1 MSSTKEKHALVTG
14 GAGFIGSHLVDDL
27 INDGFKVTV
36 LDALLPQVHA
46 DGDNDSDGWPTYLNP
61 KAIRIKGDILE
72 SGLVA
77 NILEGGVTHLVHTAA
92 SVGVGQSATD
102 PYFYT
107 QNNDLGAA
115 VIMEALNNS
124 QRHSL
129 QRMVV
134 ASSMSIYGEGAYVA
148 PGGGLQ
154 DRVRERTMEQLKNR
168 QWEVTD
174 GAGNPFSPVPTAE
187 NKVLEPA
194 SIYALGKYVH
204 ERMFLVHGKAR
215 GIPTVALRLFN
226 AYGSRQALSNPYTGV
241 CAIFIGRLLNDQA
254 PMINEDGEQKR
265 DFVHVKDV
273 TDAFMHA
280 ITSDLEIW
288 DAFNVGS
295 GEAITV
301 NRVARVLAE
310 KLHKNIAPEITNKYR
325 VGDIRHCFA
334 NVDKMQRVFGWSP
347 KRRFE
352 DGMPELIDWVRKA
365 PMPVDRTLQMRAA
378 QAMAGVVV

>member
-1 MSSTKEKHALVTG
+1 MSATKEKHALVTG

-27 INDGFKVTV
+27 IGSGFKVTV

-46 DGDNDSDGWPTYLNP
+46 DGDNDADGWPTYLNE
-61 KAIRIKGDILE
+61 KAIRIKGNVLE
-72 SGLVA
+72 PGLVG
-77 NILEGGVTHLVHTAA
+77 NILEGGVTHLVHMAA

-102 PYFYT
+102 PYLYT

-115 VIMEALNNS
+115 VIMEALNNTR
-124 QRHSL
+124 RHSL
-129 QRMVV
+129 ERMVV
-134 ASSMSIYGEGAYVA
+134 ASSMSIYGEGSYVA
-148 PGGGLQ
+148 PGGRRQ
-154 DRVRERTMEQLKNR
+154 ERVRERSMEQLRNR

-187 NKVLEPA
+187 DKVLEPA

-280 ITSDLEIW
+280 ITSEREVW

-325 VGDIRHCFA
+325 IGDIRHCFA
-334 NVDKMQRVFGWSP
+334 DIGKMQHMFGWSP
-347 KRRFE
+347 RRRFE
-352 DGMPELIDWVRKA
+352 DGMRELIDWVRRA
-365 PMPVDRTLQMRAA
+365 PQPVDRTLEMRAA

>member
-27 INDGFKVTV
+27 IDDGFKVTV

-46 DGDNDSDGWPTYLNP
+46 DGDNDADGWPTYLNP

-115 VIMEALNNS
+115 VIMEALNNT

-273 TDAFMHA
+273 TNAFMHA

-334 NVDKMQRVFGWSP
+334 NVAKMHRVFGWCP

>member
-1 MSSTKEKHALVTG
+1 MSATKEKHALVTG

-27 INDGFKVTV
+27 IGSGFKVTV

-46 DGDNDSDGWPTYLNP
+46 DGDNDADGWPTYLNE
-61 KAIRIKGDILE
+61 KAIRIKGNVLE
-72 SGLVA
+72 PGLVG
-77 NILEGGVTHLVHTAA
+77 NILEDGVTHLVHMAA

-102 PYFYT
+102 PYLYT

-115 VIMEALNNS
+115 VIMEALNNTK
-124 QRHSL
+124 RHSL
-129 QRMVV
+129 ERMVV
-134 ASSMSIYGEGAYVA
+134 ASSMSIYGEGSYVA
-148 PGGGLQ
+148 PGGRRQ
-154 DRVRERTMEQLKNR
+154 ERVRERSMEQLRNR

-187 NKVLEPA
+187 DKVLEPA

-241 CAIFIGRLLNDQA
+241 AAIFIGRLLNDQA

-280 ITSDLEIW
+280 ITSEREVW

-325 VGDIRHCFA
+325 IGDIRHCFA
-334 NVDKMQRVFGWSP
+334 DIGKMQHMFGWSP

-352 DGMPELIDWVRKA
+352 DGMRELIDWVRRA
-365 PMPVDRTLQMRAA
+365 PLPVDRTLEMRAA

>member
-1 MSSTKEKHALVTG
+1 MSTTKEKHALVTG

-46 DGDNDSDGWPTYLNP
+46 DGDNDAEGWPKYLNP
-61 KAIRIKGDILE
+61 KAVRIKGDVIE

-77 NILEGGVTHLVHTAA
+77 NILEGGITHLVHMAA

-102 PYFYT
+102 PYLYT

-115 VIMEALNNS
+115 VIMEALNNT

-148 PGGGLQ
+148 PGGQLQ
-154 DRVRERTMEQLKNR
+154 DRVRERTMEQLKSR

-174 GAGNPFSPVPTAE
+174 NAGNPYSPVPTTE

-254 PMINEDGEQKR
+254 PMVNEDGEQKR

-280 ITSDLEIW
+280 ITSDFDIW

-325 VGDIRHCFA
+325 IGDIRHCFA
-334 NVDKMQRVFGWSP
+334 SVDKMRRVFGWSP
-347 KRRFE
+347 KRCFE

-365 PMPVDRTLQMRAA
+365 PKPVDRTLQMRAA

>member
-1 MSSTKEKHALVTG
+1 MSSTREKHALVTG

-46 DGDNDSDGWPTYLNP
+46 DGDNDADGWPTYLNP

-115 VIMEALNNS
+115 VIMEALNNT

-273 TDAFMHA
+273 TNAFMHA

-334 NVDKMQRVFGWSP
+334 NVAKMHRVFGWCP

>member
-46 DGDNDSDGWPTYLNP
+46 DGDNDADGWPTYLNP

-115 VIMEALNNS
+115 VIMEALNNT

-174 GAGNPFSPVPTAE
+174 SAGNPFSPVPTAE

-334 NVDKMQRVFGWSP
+334 NIAKMQRVFGWRP

-365 PMPVDRTLQMRAA
+365 PMPVDRTLQMRTA
-378 QAMAGVVV
+378 QALAGVVV

>member
-1 MSSTKEKHALVTG
+1 MSATKEKHALVTG

-27 INDGFKVTV
+27 IGSGFKVTV

-46 DGDNDSDGWPTYLNP
+46 DGDNDADGWPTYLND
-61 KAIRIKGDILE
+61 KAIRIKGNVLE
-72 SGLVA
+72 PGLVG
-77 NILEGGVTHLVHTAA
+77 NILEGGVTHLVHMAA

-102 PYFYT
+102 PYLYT

-115 VIMEALNNS
+115 VIMEALNNTK
-124 QRHSL
+124 RHSL
-129 QRMVV
+129 ERMVV
-134 ASSMSIYGEGAYVA
+134 ASSMSIYGEGSYVA
-148 PGGGLQ
+148 PGGRRQ
-154 DRVRERTMEQLKNR
+154 ERVRERSMEQLRNR

-187 NKVLEPA
+187 DKVLEPA

-241 CAIFIGRLLNDQA
+241 AAIFIGRLLNDQA

-280 ITSDLEIW
+280 ITSEREVW

-325 VGDIRHCFA
+325 IGDIRHCFA
-334 NVDKMQRVFGWSP
+334 DIGKMQHMFGWSP

-352 DGMPELIDWVRKA
+352 DGMRELIDWVRRA
-365 PMPVDRTLQMRAA
+365 PLPVDRTLEMRAA

>member
-1 MSSTKEKHALVTG
+1 MSATKEKHALVTG

-27 INDGFKVTV
+27 IAGGFKVTV

-46 DGDNDSDGWPTYLNP
+46 DGDNDADGWPTYLNE
-61 KAIRIKGDILE
+61 KAVRIKGNVLE
-72 SGLVA
+72 PGLVG
-77 NILEGGVTHLVHTAA
+77 NILEDGVTHLVHMAA

-102 PYFYT
+102 PYLYT

-115 VIMEALNNS
+115 VIMEALNNTR
-124 QRHSL
+124 RHSL
-129 QRMVV
+129 ERMVV
-134 ASSMSIYGEGAYVA
+134 ASSMSIYGEGSYVA
-148 PGGGLQ
+148 PGGRRQ
-154 DRVRERTMEQLKNR
+154 ERVRERSMEQLRNR

-187 NKVLEPA
+187 DKVLEPA

-241 CAIFIGRLLNDQA
+241 AAIFIGRLLNDQA

-280 ITSDLEIW
+280 ITSDREVW

-325 VGDIRHCFA
+325 IGDIRHCFA
-334 NVDKMQRVFGWSP
+334 DIGKMQHMFGWSP

-352 DGMPELIDWVRKA
+352 DGMRELIDWVRRA
-365 PMPVDRTLQMRAA
+365 PRPVDRTLEMRAA

>member
-1 MSSTKEKHALVTG
+1 MSATKEKHALVTG

-27 INDGFKVTV
+27 IGSGFKVTV

-46 DGDNDSDGWPTYLNP
+46 DGDNDADGWPTYLNE
-61 KAIRIKGDILE
+61 KAIRIKGNVLE
-72 SGLVA
+72 PGLVG
-77 NILEGGVTHLVHTAA
+77 NILEGGVTHLVHMAA

-102 PYFYT
+102 PYLYT

-115 VIMEALNNS
+115 VIMEALNNTK
-124 QRHSL
+124 RHSL
-129 QRMVV
+129 ERMVV
-134 ASSMSIYGEGAYVA
+134 ASSMSIYGEGSYVA
-148 PGGGLQ
+148 PGGRRQ
-154 DRVRERTMEQLKNR
+154 ERVRERSMEQLRNR

-187 NKVLEPA
+187 DKVLEPA

-280 ITSDLEIW
+280 ITSEREVW

-325 VGDIRHCFA
+325 IGDIRHCFA
-334 NVDKMQRVFGWSP
+334 DIGKMQHMFGWSP

-352 DGMPELIDWVRKA
+352 DGMRELIDWVRRA
-365 PMPVDRTLQMRAA
+365 PLPVDRTLEMRAA